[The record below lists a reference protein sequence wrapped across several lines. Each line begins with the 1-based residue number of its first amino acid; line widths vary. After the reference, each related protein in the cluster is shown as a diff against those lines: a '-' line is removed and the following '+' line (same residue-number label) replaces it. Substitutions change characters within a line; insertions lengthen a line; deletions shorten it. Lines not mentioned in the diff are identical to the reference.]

1 MGKKAAL
8 REARVQAARQRM
20 RLHAFVAVLLDIFY
34 QWRTND
40 KLKDEIAKLPANER
54 RYIGMQ
60 TAKVEKRLKV
70 IVRML
75 GADYPRSAGSALFAD
90 ASAMVNLVLA
100 HICRNSVT
108 PLDTNCLEVQCVMTY
123 IFTTAVYEMDVVCPD
138 DRPEVQAFLR
148 DGMAFADHIIPN
160 DSRMLMPLND
170 TYWATREYLHSGAPL
185 PVWDFSKCLPGSAE
199 YERKQGR
206 AA

>member
-34 QWRTND
+34 QWRSND
-40 KLKDEIAKLPANER
+40 KLKAEIANLPANER

-60 TAKVEKRLKV
+60 TAKVEKRLQAV
-70 IVRML
+70 VRML

-160 DSRMLMPLND
+160 DSRMLMPMNNA
-170 TYWATREYLHSGAPL
+170 YWATREYLHSGAPL

-199 YERKQGR
+199 YERRHGR

>member
-40 KLKDEIAKLPANER
+40 KLKEEIAKLSANER

-60 TAKVEKRLKV
+60 TAKVEKRLQAV
-70 IVRML
+70 VRML

-90 ASAMVNLVLA
+90 ASAMVNQVLA

-108 PLDTNCLEVQCVMTY
+108 PLDTNCLEVQSVMTY
-123 IFTTAVYEMDVVCPD
+123 IFTAAVYEMDVVCPD
-138 DRPEVQAFLR
+138 ERPEVQAFLR

-160 DSRMLMPLND
+160 YSRMLMPMNNA
-170 TYWATREYLHSGAPL
+170 YWATREYLHSGAPL

-199 YERKQGR
+199 YERRHGR

>member
-1 MGKKAAL
+1 MGKKAEE
-8 REARVQAARQRM
+8 REARIKAARQRM

-34 QWRTND
+34 QWRNNG
-40 KLKDEIAKLPANER
+40 KLKAEIAKLPVNER

-60 TAKVEKRLKV
+60 TAKVEKRLKAV
-70 IVRML
+70 VRML
-75 GADYPRSAGSALFAD
+75 GADYPRSAGSAFFGD
-90 ASAMVNLVLA
+90 ASAMVNHVLA
-100 HICRNSVT
+100 HVCRDSVT
-108 PLDTNCLEVQCVMTY
+108 PPDTNSLEVHSVMTY
-123 IFTTAVYEMDVVCPD
+123 IFTAAVYEMDVVCPD

-199 YERKQGR
+199 YERKHGK